1 MYILLDD
8 VEYFNEI
15 FDKMVLNILILDGF
29 EVVLICFIFGRRD
42 FKLVFFY
49 MFLLD
54 NILISVYVVCIMVFS
69 IIEMNLFWFRF
80 GFLEIIGRRGI
91 MFGVFFFCDCV
102 NY

>member
-1 MYILLDD
+1 
-8 VEYFNEI
+8 
-15 FDKMVLNILILDGF
+15 
-29 EVVLICFIFGRRD
+29 
-42 FKLVFFY
+42 

-54 NILISVYVVCIMVFS
+54 DNIISVYVVCILLFS

-102 NY
+102 IINLILMVEILIYLLK